1 MADQGSPNP
10 GSEVPKSFQD
20 LKARAAAK
28 IQRGDKDVH
37 RDIIEMGDAMLQ
49 AGVEPQT
56 HQDHVAKSVW
66 QSSQPHE
73 KRMLA
78 ELVARMA
85 KAEADTANAANPD
98 ALG

>member
-1 MADQGSPNP
+1 MANQGN
-10 GSEVPKSFQD
+10 GVPRSFQD

-28 IQRGDKDVH
+28 IQRGDQDVH
-37 RDIIEMGDAMLQ
+37 NDIIEMGDAMLQ

-78 ELVARMA
+78 DLVARMA
-85 KAEADTANAANPD
+85 KAEADTTNAADPD